1 MDESGSLVRGTPV
14 PTGLLP
20 ARCAN
25 AQDQI
30 GQKELV
36 GSVERGLAS
45 LHERAQP
52 RRSEAATGN
61 GALQRMGDILCLRNL
76 AMTENGW
83 QEEEAKSLA
92 PPLESLVADG
102 HEAAGRLDRDRGLT
116 GARA

>member
-30 GQKELV
+30 GQEEFV
-36 GSVERGLAS
+36 GCVERGLAS

-76 AMTENGW
+76 AMTENSW
-83 QEEEAKSLA
+83 REETESLA
-92 PPLESLVADG
+92 PPQNSL
-102 HEAAGRLDRDRGLT
+102 
-116 GARA
+116 